1 MQLNQQIDLL
11 FFFCSQEEIRIQT
24 TTVFVDPYEEADAQV
39 RIVGWLVG
47 WFFVKGQ
54 SSSLENFVT

>member
-47 WFFVKGQ
+47 F
-54 SSSLENFVT
+54 L